1 MPGIAAMT
9 DISVIGP
16 LARSADDLSIALGLL
31 AIPDPAETAMTY
43 DLPAPRIKT
52 IAGLRVAVWAAD
64 PATQTD
70 NETTAALE
78 ALGRHLKREG
88 ARVGF
93 TARPQFEARAAF
105 DLYLQLLE
113 AALSS
118 RASPEDKERRAAHA
132 KTFSEDDKSAA
143 AVMAR
148 SGLIGHGEYLMLNE
162 RRHRIR
168 RAWGAFFRDWDV
180 LICPAFGIPAQKRAD
195 LAKPGEWSA
204 EINGETVSAAELL
217 FWPGL
222 IGGFHLPATAAP
234 LGLTRAGLPIGA
246 QIVGPLYGDRTT
258 IAVAG
263 MLEKSW
269 RAFEPPPGW
278 T

>member
-1 MPGIAAMT
+1 M
-9 DISVIGP
+9 
-16 LARSADDLSIALGLL
+16 
-31 AIPDPAETAMTY
+31 MTY
-43 DLPAPRIKT
+43 NLPAPRTKT
-52 IAGLRVAVWAAD
+52 IAGLRIAVWAEE

-70 NETTAALE
+70 SETTAALE

-88 ARVGF
+88 ARVSF
-93 TARPQFEARAAF
+93 TARPKFDPRAAF

-118 RASPEDKERRAAHA
+118 RASPEDKERRAARA
-132 KTFSEDDKSAA
+132 KTFSDGDKSAA
-143 AVMAR
+143 AVLAR

-168 RAWGAFFRDWDV
+168 RDWGAFFHDWDV
-180 LICPAFGIPAQKRAD
+180 LICPAFAAPAQYRHDSAG
-195 LAKPGEWSA
+195 PGDWKGVINGA
-204 EINGETVSAAELL
+204 EISTSEML
-217 FWPGL
+217 FWPGV

-246 QIVGPLYGDRTT
+246 QIVGPLYGDRIT